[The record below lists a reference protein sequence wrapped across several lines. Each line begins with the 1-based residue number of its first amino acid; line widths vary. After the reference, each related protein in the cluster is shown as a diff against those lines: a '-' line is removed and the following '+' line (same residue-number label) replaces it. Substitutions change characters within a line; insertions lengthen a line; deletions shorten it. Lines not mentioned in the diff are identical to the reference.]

1 MRLEIDFMDAIN
13 GVKKDIKVTYDA
25 ECPHCHGSGAKTP
38 NDVQTCS
45 HCNGTGTVSKQ
56 QQSPFGTFVTQT
68 TCPHCN
74 GTGKEI
80 KVKCPDCHG
89 KGYIT
94 KTVTVQLDIP
104 AGINDGQQLRVAGK
118 GGRGSNG
125 GSNGDLFVEIRVR
138 NNTHFIREGRNIY
151 VTIPISSCN
160 FRM

>member
-25 ECPHCHGSGAKTP
+25 ECPHCHGSGAKHQTMYKHVRIVM
-38 NDVQTCS
+38 VQELFL
-45 HCNGTGTVSKQ
+45 NNNN
-56 QQSPFGTFVTQT
+56 SPFGTFVTQT

-125 GSNGDLFVEIRVR
+125 GSNGDLFVEIRVKQY
-138 NNTHFIREGRNIY
+138 TLY
-151 VTIPISSCN
+151 S
-160 FRM
+160 

>member
-1 MRLEIDFMDAIN
+1 MDAIN
-13 GVKKDIKVTYDA
+13 GIKKDIKVTYDA
-25 ECPHCHGSGAKTP
+25 ECSHCHGSGAKTP

-45 HCNGTGTVSKQ
+45 HCNGTGTISKQ

-94 KTVTVQLDIP
+94 
-104 AGINDGQQLRVAGK
+104 
-118 GGRGSNG
+118 
-125 GSNGDLFVEIRVR
+125 
-138 NNTHFIREGRNIY
+138 
-151 VTIPISSCN
+151 
-160 FRM
+160 